1 MKYKYNLCN
10 TAGTNRIGN
19 NNLTDY
25 KGAEVDNVPNDVQDI
40 VIAVDCFMTL
50 GSRVASSS

>member
-1 MKYKYNLCN
+1 M

-25 KGAEVDNVPNDVQDI
+25 KGSEVDNVPNDVQDI

>member
-1 MKYKYNLCN
+1 M

-25 KGAEVDNVPNDVQDI
+25 KGAEVDNVPND
-40 VIAVDCFMTL
+40 CFMTL

>member
-1 MKYKYNLCN
+1 M

-19 NNLTDY
+19 NNLTNY
-25 KGAEVDNVPNDVQDI
+25 KGAEVDNAPNDIQDI

>member
-1 MKYKYNLCN
+1 M

-25 KGAEVDNVPNDVQDI
+25 KGAEVDNVPMMFKI
-40 VIAVDCFMTL
+40 LLLPLIAL
-50 GSRVASSS
+50 